1 LRALREGR
9 LPRFEIAPLLKG
21 RTRAFSIQ
29 EFRLLA
35 TESLRISRR
44 YKRPFTLARL
54 SLANVDDL
62 RSELGPLRMDLAF
75 RIAVDAIVEAL
86 READFVG
93 ADSATSVM
101 IGFPETPA
109 DHVATNV
116 VERVRSVIRKIIAV
130 PLELAADI
138 TEGDAALDLL
148 VEE

>member
-1 LRALREGR
+1 VRRARSIRPEDDR
-9 LPRFEIAPLLKG
+9 WRNCTVMTQAPAPG
-21 RTRAFSIQ
+21 PWRSSFQ
-29 EFRLLA
+29 EFQLLA

-44 YKRPFTLARL
+44 YERPFAVARL

-109 DHVATNV
+109 DQVEMNV
-116 VERVRSVIRKIIAV
+116 VERVRAVIRKTIAV
-130 PLELAADI
+130 PLELAAHR
-138 TEGDAALDLL
+138 GRCGL
-148 VEE
+148 